1 MAGSSSGTNIFQQGW
16 DFLKDAGGTWFEWE
30 NQQDQR
36 EHQQWLEKQQQTVA
50 PTASG
55 WTTDMQKMWSDQ
67 SETTKHLVKYMG
79 YMTAVFAVLGVG
91 YLVINKKK

>member
-1 MAGSSSGTNIFQQGW
+1 MAGTNIFQQGC

-55 WTTDMQKMWSDQ
+55 WTTDMQAMWKEQ
-67 SETTKHLVKYMG
+67 SATTQHLVKFLGMVVAG
-79 YMTAVFAVLGVG
+79 AAVIGVG
-91 YLVINKKK
+91 YMLISKKK